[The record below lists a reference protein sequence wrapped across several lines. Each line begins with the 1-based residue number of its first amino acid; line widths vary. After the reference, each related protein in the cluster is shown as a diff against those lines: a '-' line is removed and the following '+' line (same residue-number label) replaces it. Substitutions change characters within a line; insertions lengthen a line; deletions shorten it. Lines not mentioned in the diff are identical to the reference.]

1 MVGSFWTIEWLARL
15 PQLNGGSIMWEWDQ
29 STTFRPRPTY
39 FRTMLRD
46 PPRPHPPSSLATAA
60 STQRHILPSN
70 LPAAIKQLNDGE
82 LDQLL
87 SAVLAEQ
94 KRRGRRPPGSNES
107 ARNQHAQELAPPLTQ
122 GKLNAVRA
130 AFKAGV
136 TPSRIVRQFGV
147 TPVSGAKSVGGG
159 QSDGLTPVIFSIW
172 KSSRFEP
179 SRTHCHAIQS
189 VSHNP

>member
-1 MVGSFWTIEWLARL
+1 MGMGSVHNL
-15 PQLNGGSIMWEWDQ
+15 
-29 STTFRPRPTY
+29 STTPDLFSDSVARSASSAS
-39 FRTMLRD
+39 
-46 PPRPHPPSSLATAA
+46 PSSLATAA

-147 TPVSGAKSVGGG
+147 T
-159 QSDGLTPVIFSIW
+159 QSQVRKALAADKATG
-172 KSSRFEP
+172 
-179 SRTHCHAIQS
+179 
-189 VSHNP
+189 